1 MAKFLIGLAT
11 GVLITFLTIFL
22 FFLFLIRFR
31 EKPPVLASNSVL
43 VMRLA
48 GEVPEKPPMEIPI
61 LGGDKSPVTVTSVWM
76 ALHKA
81 AVDKNVRAIAL
92 YPERLAMGWAKLEEV
107 RSGLMAF
114 RKTGK
119 PVYAY
124 LRSPGVREYYL
135 ATAADRIYLNPTDA
149 FYLKGIRGERMFFR
163 STLDKLGVSVEI
175 EHAGKYKDFGDSF
188 TRTDMS
194 PESKEVLNSVLD
206 AVYGN
211 LVGRIAEARKKTPD
225 QVRAIIDEGPFLA
238 KQAYGAGLLDALA
251 HEDEMWSD
259 LTRKLG
265 GEPKKVSLARY
276 IKVPPDSLGLDD
288 KKSIVALVV
297 ADGEITRGSAGDDGA
312 SEDGVTAYGFVKL
325 LKRVAGDSMVK
336 AVVVRI
342 DSPGGDAVASDDI
355 WREMQQLARKKPL
368 VFSMSDSAASGGYF
382 IASTGDP
389 IVAYPSTFTGS
400 IGVVFGKPNLR
411 GLYGKLGVTKDM
423 LKRGRFADIDSDY
436 KPLSPEERAKLREGV
451 DEVYRDFVEKVAAA
465 RKRRPADIEPLA
477 QGRVWLG
484 SQARANGL
492 VDELGGLDRAIELV
506 KQKAKIPAAEKVG
519 IVMYPPRR
527 NLLDMVLRRSQEDP
541 VQARIKAVAPGF
553 PFRSLLEGGY
563 LRLAPLA
570 LGAR

>member
-1 MAKFLIGLAT
+1 
-11 GVLITFLTIFL
+11 
-22 FFLFLIRFR
+22 
-31 EKPPVLASNSVL
+31 
-43 VMRLA
+43 MRLA

-76 ALHKA
+76 ALRKA

-163 STLDKLGVSVEI
+163 STLDKIGVSIEI

-251 HEDEMWSD
+251 HEDEMWGD
-259 LTRKLG
+259 LTKKLG

-342 DSPGGDAVASDDI
+342 DSPGGDSVASDDI

-389 IVAYPSTFTGS
+389 IVAYPTTFTGS

-527 NLLDMVLRRSQEDP
+527 NLLDLVLRRSQEDQ

-563 LRLAPLA
+563 LRLAPPALA
-570 LGAR
+570 AR